1 MLRWGTRSLVWLIL
15 GGHLQMTFMKKLSL
29 SAATIALLAAAPAAV
44 YAQDTASSLRGT
56 VTDAGGAPV
65 SGAVVTMVHTASG
78 TASTATTGDTGSFFQ
93 PGLRVGGPYTISV
106 MAPGFEGEVLEGLF
120 LRPGTQAPLQIAL
133 SSANVDVITVTGV
146 AINRIDLNNGV
157 GSSYSARD
165 IANQPATSRDVL
177 RTLARD
183 PIAIVGGGGS
193 LSVAG
198 ANPRFNALAIDG
210 SLQQDDFG
218 LSSSTYAT
226 ARSPINLDAVESAS
240 VAASDYSV
248 TVGNFTGGLV
258 NVVTRSGTNEIDGSA
273 FYYRSDEDFVGN
285 STNGTAV
292 TTAPFTEEEYGITV
306 GGPIIQDRLFFF
318 GSYDRFESGSS
329 ANFTSADA
337 TNSIDPAFFAA
348 LGNLVQANLGVDMG
362 DRPTTVSLPVTSER
376 YLAKVD
382 WNINEDHR
390 LSFTYQQTEE
400 TGTSNVGS
408 NNFSSAY
415 YDTPTDLTA
424 YTVQLFSD
432 WTPNL
437 STTLRINQK
446 DLTRGQIC
454 RAGTDQPQLEFV
466 FDGNALAGTV
476 LDGYLNH
483 SDPGR
488 DFTFIGGCDR
498 FRHAN
503 EYDDSRLQI
512 FGSADYNWGDHV
524 FTVGGEFEQFDL
536 RNLFISDSNGSFRY
550 TSVDQILTNSPNR
563 VSYQNVTSNDTAS
576 GATTLSS
583 DRFVLFAQDA
593 WQLRDNLSVNY
604 GFRYETY
611 SQDDAPVADPVVEAA
626 YGLSST
632 NNLDGLD
639 LFLPRASV
647 RWEPF
652 ARTTVTAG
660 VGRFAGGSPWV
671 WISNAFQQPTVFTSG
686 SFANLADLSVPASLI
701 ANVAGGTA
709 GRIDMIDP
717 NFELP
722 VDTKASF
729 RVDQEFD
736 MNFGFINLGN
746 DYRATFQYL
755 FTNSDTSFG
764 WRNLAQTDLAATA
777 PLGVAPDGR
786 PIYADLN
793 ALSVSNLTELT
804 NFSGGDSQVFS
815 VSLGKD
821 YDNGLGFQIGYAYQD
836 VTAVTE
842 GSSSRG
848 ISSWR
853 GILSADRNNPE
864 NRTSLYQIEDRFT
877 VNLNYAT
884 NIFGE
889 LETRF
894 DVFGDITSG
903 SPFTYTFDVSSS
915 NALFGRAGNNESPFD
930 NSPIYVPTGPA
941 DANVVYAAGF
951 DQAGFFDYVA
961 SHDLVAGQIDDPYS
975 HQSGWNQ
982 QWDLRIQQDL
992 PGIPG
997 ASRFVGDNRLKLV
1010 IDVQNFLN
1018 MLNDEWGTQTNG
1030 ASNGQQPI
1038 VRADLV
1044 SAADVALN
1052 GVAGSSALTGD
1063 APRTTCLTAGDC
1075 VYRYN
1080 AFTNRPTSFDSTGSS
1095 LYRIRVGIRYEF

>member
-1 MLRWGTRSLVWLIL
+1 
-15 GGHLQMTFMKKLSL
+15 MTFMKKLSL

-258 NVVTRSGTNEIDGSA
+258 NVVTRSGTNEIDGSL
-273 FYYRSDEDFVGN
+273 FYYRSDEDFYGN
-285 STNGTAV
+285 MSNGNAV
-292 TTAPFTEEEYGITV
+292 TVAPFTEEEYGITV
-306 GGPIIQDRLFFF
+306 GGPIIRDRLFFF
-318 GSYDRFESGSS
+318 GSYDKFESGSS
-329 ANFTSADA
+329 TNFTSADA
-337 TNSIDPAFFAA
+337 ANSIDASYFSVLAD
-348 LGNLVQANLGVDMG
+348 LVQTNLGVDIG
-362 DRPTTVSLPVTSER
+362 ERPTTVGNPILSER
-376 YLAKVD
+376 YLAKLD

-400 TGTSNVGS
+400 SGTSNVGS
-408 NNFSSAY
+408 NNFTSAY
-415 YDTPTDLTA
+415 YDTPTELTA

-437 STTLRINQK
+437 STTIRLNQK

-454 RAGTDQPQLEFV
+454 RAGGDQPQLEFY
-466 FDGNALAGTV
+466 FDGNGLAGSV
-476 LDGYLNH
+476 LDGFLND
-483 SDPGR
+483 SNPTR
-488 DFTFIGGCDR
+488 DFSFIGGCDR
-498 FRHAN
+498 YRHAN
-503 EYDDSRLQI
+503 EYDDSRLQL
-512 FGSADYNWGDHV
+512 FGSADYIWGDHV
-524 FTVGGEFEQFDL
+524 FTVGGEFEQFEL

-550 TSVDQILTNSPNR
+550 TSVDQILTNSPDR
-563 VSYQNVTSNDTAS
+563 VSYQNVPSNDTAS
-576 GATTLSS
+576 GATALSS
-583 DRFVLFAQDA
+583 DRFVMFAQDT

-611 SQDDAPVADPVVEAA
+611 SQDDAPAQDAGLEAD
-626 YGLSST
+626 YGISST
-632 NNLDGLD
+632 MNLDGLD

-652 ARTTVTAG
+652 DRTTVTAG
-660 VGRFAGGSPWV
+660 IGRFSGGNPWV
-671 WISNAFQQPTVFTSG
+671 WISNAFQQSTVFTSAG
-686 SFANLADLSVPASLI
+686 FTNLPDMSVPASLI
-701 ANVAGGTA
+701 ANVASLTP
-709 GRIDMIDP
+709 GRIDLIDP

-722 VDTKASF
+722 SDLKASV
-729 RVDQEFD
+729 RIDQEFD

-755 FTNSDTSFG
+755 YTNSDTAFG
-764 WRNLAQTDLAATA
+764 WRNLAQTDLAAALPT
-777 PLGVAPDGR
+777 GVAPDGR
-786 PIYADLN
+786 TIYADLQDLGYSN
-793 ALSVSNLTELT
+793 ATELT
-804 NFSGGDSQVFS
+804 NFTGGDSHVFS

-821 YDNGLGFQIGYAYQD
+821 YDNGVGFQIGYAYQD

-864 NRTSLYQIEDRFT
+864 NRTSYYQVQDRFT

-884 NIFGE
+884 EIFGE

-894 DVFGDITSG
+894 DLFGDITSG

-915 NALFGRAGNNESPFD
+915 NALFGRAGSGESPYD
-930 NSPIYVPTGPA
+930 NSPLYVPTAG
-941 DANVVYAAGF
+941 DANVVYASSFDAA
-951 DQAGFFDYVA
+951 DQAAFAEYVA
-961 SHDLVAGQIDDPYS
+961 SHNLTPGQIDEPYS

-997 ASRFVGDNRLKLV
+997 AERYVGDNRLKLV
-1010 IDVQNFLN
+1010 IDIRNVANL
-1018 MLNDEWGTQTNG
+1018 LNDEWGTQTYG
-1030 ASNGQQPI
+1030 PSNGQLPI
-1038 VRADLV
+1038 VGADLV

-1052 GVAGSSALTGD
+1052 GVDGATRLGGD
-1063 APRTTCLTAGDC
+1063 DPRTTCLTAGDC
-1075 VYRYN
+1075 VYRFN
-1080 AFTNRPTSFDSTGSS
+1080 SFSPRATVYDSTTAS
-1095 LYRIRVGIRYEF
+1095 LYQIRVGIRYEF

>member
-1 MLRWGTRSLVWLIL
+1 
-15 GGHLQMTFMKKLSL
+15 MTLMKKFSL
-29 SAATIALLAAAPAAV
+29 SAATLALLAAAPAAV

-56 VTDAGGAPV
+56 ITDAAGAPV
-65 SGAVVTMVHTASG
+65 ANATVTILHTASG
-78 TASTATTGDTGSFFQ
+78 TASTATTGDTGSFYQ
-93 PGLRVGGPYTISV
+93 SGLRVGGPYTLYVS
-106 MAPGFEGEVLEGLF
+106 APGFEGDVIDGLF
-120 LRPGTQAPLQIAL
+120 LRPGSQSPLQIAL
-133 SSANVDVITVTGV
+133 SSATTDVITVTGV
-146 AINRIDLNNGV
+146 AINTLDLNNGA

-198 ANPRFNALAIDG
+198 SNPRFNALAIDG

-226 ARSPINLDAVESAS
+226 SRSPINLDAIEAAS

-248 TVGNFTGGLV
+248 TVGSFTGGLV

-285 STNGTAV
+285 SSNGSYVA
-292 TTAPFTEEEYGITV
+292 TAPFTEEEYGITV
-306 GGPIIQDRLFFF
+306 GGPIIRDRLFFF

-329 ANFTSADA
+329 ANFTSSDA
-337 TNSIDPAFFAA
+337 TNYIDPAYFSVLA
-348 LGNLVQANLGVDMG
+348 NLVQTNLGIDIG

-382 WNINEDHR
+382 WNINDDHR

-400 TGTSNVGS
+400 AGTSNVGS
-408 NNFSSAY
+408 TTFSSAY
-415 YDTPTDLTA
+415 YDTPTELTA

-454 RAGTDQPQLEFV
+454 HAGSDQPQVQFV
-466 FDGNALAGTV
+466 FDGNGLAGTA
-476 LDGYLNH
+476 LDGFLNH
-483 SDPGR
+483 PDAGR
-488 DFTFIGGCDR
+488 DFTFTGGCDR
-498 FRHAN
+498 YRHAN

-563 VSYQNVTSNDTAS
+563 VDYQNVPSNDTAS

-583 DRFVLFAQDA
+583 DRFVFFAQDT

-611 SQDDAPVADPVVEAA
+611 SQDDAPAADTAMEAN
-626 YGLSST
+626 YGISST
-632 NNLDGLD
+632 TNLDGLD

-671 WISNAFQQPTVFTSG
+671 WISNAFQQSTVFTSG
-686 SFANLADLSVPASLI
+686 SGFTNLPDMSVPASLI
-701 ANVAGGTA
+701 ANVAALTP
-709 GRIDMIDP
+709 GRIDLIDP

-722 VDTKASF
+722 VDTKASI

-736 MNFGFINLGN
+736 MNFGFINLGT

-764 WRNLAQTDLAATA
+764 WRNLAQTDLAASQPT
-777 PLGVAPDGR
+777 GVAPDGR
-786 PIYADLN
+786 TIYADLQDLGLAN
-793 ALSVSNLTELT
+793 ATELT
-804 NFSGGDSQVFS
+804 NFTGGDSQVFS

-864 NRTSLYQIEDRFT
+864 NRTSYYQIEDRFT
-877 VNLNYAT
+877 VNVNYAT
-884 NIFGE
+884 QIFGE

-894 DVFGDITSG
+894 DLFGDITSG
-903 SPFTYTFDVSSS
+903 SPFTYTYDVSSS
-915 NALFGRAGNNESPFD
+915 NALFGRAGSGESPYD

-951 DQAGFFDYVA
+951 DQTGFFDYVA
-961 SHDLVAGQIDDPYS
+961 SHDLAAGQIDAPYS

-1010 IDVQNFLN
+1010 IDVQNFMN

-1030 ASNGQQPI
+1030 ASNGQLAI

-1052 GVAGSSALTGD
+1052 GVDAATALTGD
-1063 APRTTCLTAGDC
+1063 DPRTTCLTAGDC

-1080 AFTNRPTSFDSTGSS
+1080 AFTNQPTSFDSTGSS